1 MSRMPPSFSGGLL
14 WAYAPPAASASPNAN
29 TPDTTRLMN
38 ASLSTRRIWLRALV
52 DAAIMPHALATGKQ
66 AAARKSVRE
75 QVRPNASC
83 ARFPQSGMNH
93 RLLLCSDGHAL
104 RRIVEISPGPNPAR
118 ASFDHLIG
126 AGKQRRWYFDP
137 ECFGALCIDDK
148 FKFCRLQHWQIGGP
162 DPAQDFACVH
172 PCLPESVNQID
183 TVAHETASLGELP
196 PFVDRRDCMMR
207 RQRNQ
212 LITPAQEKRVGADQQ
227 HGSLA
232 LGHCG

>member
-93 RLLLCSDGHAL
+93 RLVLCRDGHAL
-104 RRIVEISPGPNPAR
+104 RQIVETSPGPNPD
-118 ASFDHLIG
+118 ASVIRSPDRRG
-126 AGKQRRWYFDP
+126 QAARWYFDP

-148 FKFCRLQHWQIGGP
+148 FKFCRLQHWQIGG
-162 DPAQDFACVH
+162 
-172 PCLPESVNQID
+172 
-183 TVAHETASLGELP
+183 
-196 PFVDRRDCMMR
+196 
-207 RQRNQ
+207 
-212 LITPAQEKRVGADQQ
+212 
-227 HGSLA
+227 
-232 LGHCG
+232 